1 MDIGR
6 FLQHIEQSPD
16 YRGQIVYVREYEARA
31 ARCADTTEPLAAP
44 VRQALAAM
52 GIEALYSHQAEAVD
66 RARRGEDV
74 LVVTGP
80 ASGKSLCYQVPLLET
95 LLSDPDATALLVFP
109 TKALCQDQFG
119 ALRRLLDAADM
130 SDVFSGVYDGDT
142 PGDLRRRLREG
153 ARVIFTNPDMLHAAL
168 MPRHARWAEFLAHLR
183 LMVLDEIHVYS
194 GIFGS
199 NVANLL
205 RRLWRV
211 CAHYGSRPQLLG
223 CSATLSNPAELAET
237 LTGRPMGI
245 VDDDGSPRGPRR
257 YVFWNP
263 PRIRARD
270 WRGRRSANVEA
281 HELMSELI
289 RREVPTITFSKAKMT
304 AEMIHRYV
312 TENLQRTAPALAG
325 KVTPYRGGYLPAER
339 REIER
344 RLFSGEL
351 LGVSCT
357 RALEL
362 GIDVGGLDAAIL
374 VGYPGTRAS
383 FFQQSGRVGRQDRE
397 ALVVL
402 VGLDTAIN
410 QYIMSHPEYI
420 FGHPVEEA
428 VIDPDN
434 PFVVTQHLRCACH
447 ELPLN
452 DD

>member
-1 MDIGR
+1 MKKKIFDDGN
-6 FLQHIEQSPD
+6 QSMYETENED
-16 YRGQIVYVREYEARA
+16 ELLLKFSDDLVDNRGHVKASVKNKGAVA
-31 ARCADTTEPLAAP
+31 ARLAVHLYKVMASYHFP
-44 VRQALAAM
+44 VRFKSQKSEKELIVKKAELFPFYCAVTSNEDEETTAPQLDYVL
-52 GIEALYSHQAEAVD
+52 IEE
-66 RARRGEDV
+66 
-74 LVVTGP
+74 
-80 ASGKSLCYQVPLLET
+80 SGKRT
-95 LLSDPDATALLVFP
+95 
-109 TKALCQDQFG
+109 
-119 ALRRLLDAADM
+119 
-130 SDVFSGVYDGDT
+130 
-142 PGDLRRRLREG
+142 
-153 ARVIFTNPDMLHAAL
+153 
-168 MPRHARWAEFLAHLR
+168 
-183 LMVLDEIHVYS
+183 
-194 GIFGS
+194 
-199 NVANLL
+199 
-205 RRLWRV
+205 
-211 CAHYGSRPQLLG
+211 
-223 CSATLSNPAELAET
+223 
-237 LTGRPMGI
+237 
-245 VDDDGSPRGPRR
+245 
-257 YVFWNP
+257 
-263 PRIRARD
+263 
-270 WRGRRSANVEA
+270 VEA

-383 FFQQSGRVGRQDRE
+383 FFQQSGRAGRQDRE

-447 ELPLN
+447 ELPLAEPEIAGFGPYARLVLEVLAGQHKLRQERGRWYYAAPEIPQHEISLRDYADRN
-452 DD
+452 VVIVDTGNGAGLLVTVNGQPQGVLGGRGQICTRAWGPTGEIAVPSLAPTPTPEASTG